1 MERVTAP
8 RKIAASSGFLLA
20 VLGVLWSLY
29 VLVMPPL
36 LAGITGS
43 ASSGT
48 ERLSWV
54 IGAAYAVPS
63 ILCAV
68 AGLVGAVVI
77 GRSRTVLGGI
87 LVAAGWVCFV
97 ALVGL
102 FVVPSW
108 LA

>member
-1 MERVTAP
+1 MVP

-20 VLGVLWSLY
+20 VLGALWSLY

-36 LAGITGS
+36 LANITGT
-43 ASSGT
+43 ASSAAV
-48 ERLSWV
+48 RLSWL

-63 ILCAV
+63 ILCAA
-68 AGLVGAVVI
+68 AGVVGAVVI
-77 GRSRTVLGGI
+77 GRSRTLLGGI

-97 ALVGL
+97 VLVGL

-108 LA
+108 LS